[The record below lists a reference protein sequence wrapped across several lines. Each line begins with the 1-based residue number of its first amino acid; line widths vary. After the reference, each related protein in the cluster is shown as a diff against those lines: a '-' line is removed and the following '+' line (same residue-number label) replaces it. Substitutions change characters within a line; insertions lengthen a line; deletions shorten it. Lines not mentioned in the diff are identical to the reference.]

1 MSILPPLI
9 FTIKHHYTANVYA
22 TFSILF
28 VSTLLNCFVCI
39 SHLIFVAITYTSPKP
54 ISATAHGQP
63 SRVILTFVFL
73 NKSYMSF

>member
-54 ISATAHGQP
+54 SMNIESWWVKSAFITISD
-63 SRVILTFVFL
+63 ILF
-73 NKSYMSF
+73 NYE